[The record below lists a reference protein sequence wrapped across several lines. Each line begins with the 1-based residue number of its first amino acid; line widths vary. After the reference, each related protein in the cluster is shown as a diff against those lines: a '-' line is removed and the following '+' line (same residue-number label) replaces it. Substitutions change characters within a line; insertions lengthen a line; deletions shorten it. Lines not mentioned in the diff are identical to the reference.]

1 MSGNRID
8 TYLTY
13 LLARA
18 HRRLH
23 SGLEAELHKD
33 ELTVEQWRVLEV
45 LGDREGRSM
54 GMLAELVLMNHPALT
69 KMADRMVVNGL
80 IHRAPDPQ
88 DQRRVLVYVTDR
100 GAAIYERAKRRI
112 DAYELQLESAL
123 GKSKSAALRA
133 LLEDLI
139 AEKEEVTV

>member
-1 MSGNRID
+1 MNGNRID

-23 SGLEAELHKD
+23 SGLETELQKD

-45 LGDREGRSM
+45 LSDRQGRSM
-54 GMLAELVLMNHPALT
+54 GSLAELVLMNHPALT
-69 KMADRMVVNGL
+69 KMADRMVINGL

-100 GAAIYERAKRRI
+100 GTAHYERARHRA
-112 DAYELQLESAL
+112 DAHELQVEAAL

-139 AEKEEVTV
+139 AEKEDAVV

>member
-1 MSGNRID
+1 MDANRID
-8 TYLTY
+8 TNLTY

-23 SGLEAELHKD
+23 SGLETELQKD

-45 LGDREGRSM
+45 LSDREGRSM
-54 GMLAELVLMNHPALT
+54 GTLAELVLMNHPALT

-88 DQRRVLVYVTDR
+88 DQRRVLVYLSDR
-100 GAAIYERAKRRI
+100 GAAHHERALHR
-112 DAYELQLESAL
+112 ASAHELQLETAL

-139 AEKEEVTV
+139 AEKEDLAV

>member
-1 MSGNRID
+1 
-8 TYLTY
+8 
-13 LLARA
+13 
-18 HRRLH
+18 
-23 SGLEAELHKD
+23 
-33 ELTVEQWRVLEV
+33 
-45 LGDREGRSM
+45 M
-54 GMLAELVLMNHPALT
+54 GALAELVLMNHPALT

-100 GAAIYERAKRRI
+100 GAALYERARNRV
-112 DAYELQLESAL
+112 DAHEFQLETTL

-139 AEKEEVTV
+139 AEKEDVAV

>member
-1 MSGNRID
+1 MDANRID
-8 TYLTY
+8 TNLTY

-23 SGLEAELHKD
+23 SGLETELQKD

-45 LGDREGRSM
+45 LSDREGRSM
-54 GMLAELVLMNHPALT
+54 GTLAELVLMNHPALT

-88 DQRRVLVYVTDR
+88 DQRRGSGLPYR
-100 GAAIYERAKRRI
+100 SRCGASRARIAPRKR
-112 DAYELQLESAL
+112 S
-123 GKSKSAALRA
+123 
-133 LLEDLI
+133 
-139 AEKEEVTV
+139 